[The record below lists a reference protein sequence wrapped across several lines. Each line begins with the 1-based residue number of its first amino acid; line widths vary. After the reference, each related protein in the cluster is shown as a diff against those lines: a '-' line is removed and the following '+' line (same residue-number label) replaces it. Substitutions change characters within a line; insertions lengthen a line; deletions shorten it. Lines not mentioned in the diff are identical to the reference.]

1 MRAARLRGGGAV
13 AFVQI
18 GEIFYVEIDAEEG
31 EEEVGKGNHMARG
44 EEGGGCTVPG
54 RRQWDGQLN
63 YARP

>member
-31 EEEVGKGNHMARG
+31 EEEVGKITWRAGKKGEAVLSRG
-44 EEGGGCTVPG
+44 DASGT
-54 RRQWDGQLN
+54 
-63 YARP
+63 AS